1 MYTNTK
7 LRHNKT
13 DFWHLLSVV
22 RNAMKAGQ
30 GTCVYPAGFIKNDKI
45 FSILHREGLI
55 QGFEK
60 RGNYLV
66 FKLLRVYESN
76 HCVYTNPF
84 FEIAKIRRE
93 GKKATL
99 KFKHINKIQ
108 LRRGK
113 YPCYIFS
120 TDRGVLDA
128 QDIKK
133 TCIGGIPLVG
143 IT

>member
-1 MYTNTK
+1 
-7 LRHNKT
+7 
-13 DFWHLLSVV
+13 
-22 RNAMKAGQ
+22 MKAGH
-30 GTCVYPAGFIKNDKI
+30 GTCIYPAGLIKNEKI
-45 FSILHREGLI
+45 FLILHREGLI

-66 FKLLRVYESN
+66 FKLYRFYEN
-76 HCVYTNPF
+76 NYNVCTNPF
-84 FEIAKIRRE
+84 FDIAKIRRE
-93 GKKATL
+93 GKKTTL

-108 LRRGK
+108 MRRGK

-120 TDRGVLDA
+120 TDRGIVDA

-133 TCIGGIPLVG
+133 TPVGGIPLFS